1 MQIMKTSPRVN
12 LWPISIISFFSVAI
26 LGCIT
31 FVTFC
36 SRHPAD
42 LISPNYYED
51 EVKYQGHIDRLQQTR
66 ERASLASVS
75 YDTGTRTIMV
85 SIPSEIA
92 AGNPTGQIQLY
103 RPSALNQ
110 DQLVKLELDARGRQT
125 LNAAKLLPGL
135 WKIRV
140 SWTVAEHQYF
150 IDQRLV
156 VPSAVM

>member
-1 MQIMKTSPRVN
+1 MKTSPRVN
-12 LWPISIISFFSVAI
+12 LWPISIISFFAVAI

-42 LISPNYYED
+42 LISPDYYED
-51 EVKYQGHIDRLQQTR
+51 EVKYQVHIDRIQQTQK
-66 ERASLASVS
+66 RAPSASVS
-75 YDTGTRTIMV
+75 YDTAGRNIIV
-85 SIPSEIA
+85 SMPAEMAAANPS
-92 AGNPTGQIQLY
+92 GQIQLY

-110 DQLVKLELDARGRQT
+110 DQIVKLELDARGRQT
-125 LNAAKLLPGL
+125 IHAAGLLPGL

-140 SWTVAEHQYF
+140 SWTVAERQF
-150 IDQRLV
+150 LIDQRLV